1 MTKEMITNEV
11 YKTRDGE
18 VFLNEK
24 EAAKHEKILENEEA
38 LEKFI
43 VPDMPQE
50 LPSDLPTLMPKR
62 YTWYYVKSWK
72 EFDELAQLLEKKG
85 LLNGQ
90 YGITTLLEKYSNPL
104 DATPDFIY
112 HCGMTGRVG
121 TLKDLKAEEEKRAK
135 TWMDFFSEFEEAVSA
150 IEEDQEKDLS

>member
-1 MTKEMITNEV
+1 MTKEMVTKEV

-18 VFLNEK
+18 IFLNEK

-50 LPSDLPTLMPKR
+50 LPNDSPTLMPKR
-62 YTWYYVKSWK
+62 YTWYYVKNEH
-72 EFDELAQLLEKKG
+72 EFDELTQLLEEKG
-85 LLNGQ
+85 RLDGK
-90 YGITTLLEKYSNPL
+90 YGITTLLKKYSNL
-104 DATPDFIY
+104 SDAAPDFIY

-121 TLKDLKAEEEKRAK
+121 TLKDLRAEEEKRAK
-135 TWMDFFSEFEEAVSA
+135 TWMKFFSEFEKPEQTM
-150 IEEDQEKDLS
+150 EEDQEKDLS